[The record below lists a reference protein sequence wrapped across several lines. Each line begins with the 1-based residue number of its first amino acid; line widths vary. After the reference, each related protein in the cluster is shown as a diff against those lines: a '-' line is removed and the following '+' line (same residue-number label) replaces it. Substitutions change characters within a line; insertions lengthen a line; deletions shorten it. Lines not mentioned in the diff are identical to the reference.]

1 MQNNNVNVVADDM
14 NNVIRQSQNNSD
26 YGFIRLEQQRTVF
39 TNTGWVKAMPMS
51 TLLHGTM
58 DSLASLNLN
67 VDSELPGKIIVRE
80 SLEPFSKNDPDRDL
94 KKAGDTGIICAVQG
108 QPIYRKTFFVA
119 DVTAQDVLVAHDN
132 GDAIKEAN
140 GTTNKTVKA
149 TATPAEAFGLQDSDE
164 IEADNTQEDGTPPL
178 DEVEEVVEETVESF
192 EL

>member
-26 YGFIRLEQQRTVF
+26 YGFIRLEQKRVIY
-39 TNTGWVKAMPMS
+39 TNTGWVKPVPMS

-58 DSLASLNLN
+58 DALTSLNLN
-67 VDSELPGKIIVRE
+67 VDSKLPGKIIVRE

-108 QPIYRKTFFVA
+108 EPIYRKTFFVA

-140 GTTNKTVKA
+140 GATNKTVKA
-149 TATPAEAFGLQDSDE
+149 TVTPAEAFGLKDSDE
-164 IEADNTQEDGTPPL
+164 IEAENDDAIE
-178 DEVEEVVEETVESF
+178 EVEETEVEETVESF